1 MATSDKLPIPFL
13 RFFVKPAVRY
23 WALAGFLVPVA
34 IIIVGRLQG
43 GVFEWPYL
51 AVALWPSWIMA
62 GAIDAFE
69 DPPLSS
75 ILIILT
81 ISIGLNVLL
90 YSAVGALAWWFFGLF
105 ERKQ

>member
-1 MATSDKLPIPFL
+1 MAASEKPSIPFL
-13 RFFVKPAVRY
+13 RFPMKPFVKY
-23 WALAGFLVPVA
+23 WALAGLLVPVA
-34 IIIVGRLQG
+34 IMMVGRLQG

-69 DPPLSS
+69 DTPLSS

-81 ISIGLNVLL
+81 ISIGLNVFL
-90 YSAVGALAWWFFGLF
+90 YSAVGALVWWFFRLF

>member
-1 MATSDKLPIPFL
+1 MAVSNKLPFL
-13 RFFVKPAVRY
+13 RFFAVPTVRY
-23 WALAGFLVPVA
+23 WALAGFLVPVT
-34 IIIVGRLQG
+34 ILVVGRLQG

-51 AVALWPSWIMA
+51 AVAIWPSWIMA

-81 ISIGLNVLL
+81 ISIGLNVVL
-90 YSAVGALAWWFFGLF
+90 YSAIGAMIGWFFRLF
-105 ERKQ
+105 EWKQ